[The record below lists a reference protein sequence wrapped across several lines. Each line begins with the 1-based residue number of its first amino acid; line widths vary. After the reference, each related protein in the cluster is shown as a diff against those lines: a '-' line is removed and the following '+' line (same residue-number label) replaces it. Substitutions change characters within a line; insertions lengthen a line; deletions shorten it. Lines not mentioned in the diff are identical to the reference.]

1 MWKDSET
8 DIDYLNV
15 DYLISLLK
23 AIIYDNSL
31 APASIGVYG
40 DWGSGK
46 SSLIEMSLDS
56 LKHEED
62 ILTVKFNGWL
72 FEGYDDAKSVLLSTI
87 LDEINSKRTIP
98 NKAKKILKGLYNSVD
113 KIKLAK
119 GAIKFGADYLL
130 TGGVVTAA
138 KQGLNSIKGLV
149 KDADEVTDIPK
160 KKIEEVLSNID
171 DELKFSDIRND
182 ISSFREN
189 FSSLLKETKTKKLVV
204 YIDELDRCNPET
216 ILETL
221 EAIRLFLFVEN
232 TYFIIGADERHIQYS
247 VQRKFSNIEGNQI
260 SIGKEYLEK
269 IIQYPIHIHQ
279 MRATEVEFYIFCL
292 LSEKSV
298 SKEFNFLDL
307 RNYLVEQK
315 KENLIKFDLFSV
327 ISKNPT
333 FSKDNE
339 LKKNYKLASNLAIML
354 SIGLNGN
361 PRQCKRFL
369 NTMESRIRM
378 AGYNNILLDK
388 LLLSKMMLLEYFR
401 QDIFELLLNAINS
414 GDEESLIILTEFYKL
429 EKNEDTEI
437 KMNDLQKF
445 KSTVWGKAW
454 LKMDPQFDNADLQP
468 YFYFSRDKIQ
478 GVENLLTFGLSPTGK
493 KVMSLLLSHTH
504 KYKDEV
510 ELLASGIQQSELEEI
525 LSTFFKQQIL
535 KSEKINS
542 KDFSAFLFWGSY
554 NISLVPSLIGHLKM
568 IPEKNRIA
576 SLAPYV
582 IATEKDLSDV
592 DFTALIDKWC
602 LENSKFAKAL
612 KSEREK
618 K

>member
-1 MWKDSET
+1 MWRDSET
-8 DIDYLNV
+8 NIDYLNV
-15 DYLISLLK
+15 NYLIGLLK
-23 AIIYDNSL
+23 DIIDDDSL

-56 LKHEED
+56 LKDEED
-62 ILTVKFNGWL
+62 VLTVKFNGWL

-87 LDEINSKRTIP
+87 LDEIKAKRTIHE
-98 NKAKKILKGLYNSVD
+98 KAKKVLRGLYNSVD

-130 TGGVVTAA
+130 TGGMVTAA
-138 KQGLNSIKGLV
+138 KQGINNIKGLV
-149 KDADEVTDIPK
+149 TDSDKLTDVPK
-160 KKIEEVLSNID
+160 EKIEEVISNIE
-171 DELKFSDIRND
+171 DELNFSDVRND
-182 ISSFREN
+182 ISSFRKN
-189 FSSLLKETKTKKLVV
+189 FSMLLKETKTKKLVV

-247 VQRKFSNIEGNQI
+247 VQRKFSDIEGNKI

-279 MRATEVEFYIFCL
+279 MRAAEVEFYIFCL
-292 LSEKSV
+292 LSEKNV
-298 SKEFNFLDL
+298 SEEYGFLEL
-307 RNYLVEQK
+307 RDYLVEQK
-315 KENLIKFDLFSV
+315 KENLITFDLFSA
-327 ISKNPT
+327 ISKNST
-333 FSKDNE
+333 FSENDQ
-339 LKKNYKLASNLAIML
+339 LKENYKLASNLAIML
-354 SIGLNGN
+354 SSGLNGN

-369 NTMESRIRM
+369 NTMESRLRM
-378 AGYNNILLDK
+378 GRYNNISLDK
-388 LLLSKMMLLEYFR
+388 LLLSKLMLLEYFR

-414 GDEESLIILTEFYKL
+414 GDEKSSIILDEFYKL
-429 EKNEDTEI
+429 EKNDKIEI
-437 KMNDLQKF
+437 NNKILQEF

-454 LKMDPQFDNADLQP
+454 IKMDPRVEKKDLQP

-478 GVENLLTFGLSPTGK
+478 GVENLLTFRLSPTGK

-510 ELLASGIQQSELEEI
+510 EVLAGGIQQNELEEI
-525 LSTFFKQQIL
+525 LSTLFKQQIS
-535 KSEKINS
+535 KSEIINALE
-542 KDFSAFLFWGSY
+542 FSVFLFWGS
-554 NISLVPSLIGHLKM
+554 ITPSLVPNLIGYLKM
-568 IPEKNRIA
+568 IPANNRSV
-576 SLAPYV
+576 SLAPYL
-582 IATEKDLSDV
+582 IETEKRLSDAN
-592 DFTALIDKWC
+592 FTTLIDEWC
-602 LENSKFAKAL
+602 LEKGQFGKAL
-612 KSEREK
+612 KAEREK

>member
-1 MWKDSET
+1 MWRDSET

-15 DYLISLLK
+15 NYLISLLK
-23 AIIYDNSL
+23 DIIDDDSL

-56 LKHEED
+56 LKDEEE

-87 LDEINSKRTIP
+87 LDEIKAKRTIP
-98 NKAKKILKGLYNSVD
+98 EKAKRILKGLYNSVD

-138 KQGLNSIKGLV
+138 KQGINSIKGLV
-149 KDADEVTDIPK
+149 KDADKITDIPK
-160 KKIEEVLSNID
+160 EKIEEVISNID
-171 DELKFSDIRND
+171 DELNFSDIRND

-247 VQRKFSNIEGNQI
+247 VQRKFSDIEGNKI

-279 MRATEVEFYIFCL
+279 MKAAEVEFYIFCL

-315 KENLIKFDLFSV
+315 KENLITFDLFNA
-327 ISKNPT
+327 ISKNSI
-333 FSKDNE
+333 FSDNE
-339 LKKNYKLASNLAIML
+339 EIKENYKLASNLAIML
-354 SIGLNGN
+354 SSGLNGN

-369 NTMESRIRM
+369 NTMESRLRM
-378 AGYNNILLDK
+378 ARYNNILLDK

-414 GDEESLIILTEFYKL
+414 GDEQSSIILTEFYKL

-437 KMNDLQKF
+437 NNNDLQKF

-454 LKMDPQFDNADLQP
+454 LKMEPQVGNTDLQP

-478 GVENLLTFGLSPTGK
+478 GVENLSTFGLSPTGK
-493 KVMSLLLSHTH
+493 KVIDLLLRHPH
-504 KYKDEV
+504 NYKNKV
-510 ELLASGIQQSELEEI
+510 EALVGGIQQNELEEI
-525 LSTFFKQQIL
+525 LSTLFKQQIS
-535 KSEKINS
+535 KSEKINPS
-542 KDFSAFLFWGSY
+542 EFAVFLFWGS
-554 NISLVPSLIGHLKM
+554 NNLSLVPSLIGYLKM
-568 IPEKNRIA
+568 IPKNNRIA
-576 SLAPYV
+576 SLAPYL
-582 IATEKDLSDV
+582 IETEKALSDV
-592 DFTALIDKWC
+592 NFTALINDWC
-602 LENSKFAKAL
+602 LEQGKFGKAL
-612 KSEREK
+612 ETEREEK
-618 K
+618 